1 MQKKKVLVLGSTG
14 SIGRQT
20 LDVIR
25 KNKELFEVVGLA
37 NNNNDLVFKQSQ
49 EFGVKR
55 VAIAD
60 KSKYEERFKDWYW
73 GDEGV
78 EKLVRESDADIVV
91 VAITGAKS
99 LKPTL
104 AAIESGKDVALASK
118 EVMVLA
124 GELVNKKVKEAG
136 VKLLPIDSE
145 HNAIWQALRSGKN
158 KEIENILLTCSGGP
172 FLNKKKEDFEK
183 VTVKEALNHPK
194 WKMGEKITIDS
205 ATLMNKGLEFI
216 EAKWLFNLKAEQ
228 IEVVV
233 HPQSLIHSAIQ
244 FHDGSIIAQIG
255 DQDMRIAIQYALSY
269 PERIK
274 SDYKRID
281 WNNLEM
287 NFSKA
292 DLDKFPCLKYAME
305 SVKIGG
311 TMPVVLNAA
320 DEIAVDLFLK
330 EKIKFVDI
338 PKIIKKVMD
347 EHEVIKNANLEEIME
362 ADKWAREEANK
373 IANNID

>member
-1 MQKKKVLVLGSTG
+1 MERKKVLILGSTG
-14 SIGRQT
+14 SIGCQT

-25 KNKELFEVVGLA
+25 KNKDLFEVVGLA

-49 EFGVKR
+49 EFGVDK

-60 KSKYEERFKDWYW
+60 KGKYEERFKNWYW
-73 GDEGV
+73 GDEGI

-104 AAIESGKDVALASK
+104 AAIETGKDIALASK

-145 HNAIWQALRSGKN
+145 HNAIWQALRSGKD
-158 KEIENILLTCSGGP
+158 KEIESILLTCSGGP
-172 FLNKKKEDFEK
+172 FLKKKKEDFEK

-216 EAKWLFNLKAEQ
+216 EAKWLFNLNPKQ

-255 DQDMRIAIQYALSY
+255 DQDMRIAIQYALTY
-269 PERIK
+269 PERVK

-281 WNNLEM
+281 WSNLDM
-287 NFSKA
+287 NFSKP

-330 EKIKFVDI
+330 EKIRFVDI
-338 PKIIKKVMD
+338 PKIIKEVMD
-347 EHEVIKNANLEEIME
+347 NHKIIKDANLEEIME
-362 ADKWAREEANK
+362 VDKWAREEAKK
-373 IANNID
+373 IVRSI

>member
-1 MQKKKVLVLGSTG
+1 MERKKVLILGSTG
-14 SIGRQT
+14 SIGCQT

-25 KNKELFEVVGLA
+25 KNKDLFEVVGLA

-49 EFGVKR
+49 EFGVDK

-60 KSKYEERFKDWYW
+60 RGKYEERFKNWYW
-73 GDEGV
+73 GDEGI

-104 AAIESGKDVALASK
+104 AAIETGKDIALASK

-145 HNAIWQALRSGKN
+145 HNAIWQALRSGKD
-158 KEIENILLTCSGGP
+158 KEIESILLTCSGGP
-172 FLNKKKEDFEK
+172 FLKKKKEDFEK

-216 EAKWLFNLKAEQ
+216 EAKWLFDLNPEQ

-255 DQDMRIAIQYALSY
+255 DQDMRIAIQYALTY
-269 PERIK
+269 PERVK

-281 WNNLEM
+281 WSNLDM
-287 NFSKA
+287 NFSKP

-330 EKIKFVDI
+330 EKIRFVDI
-338 PKIIKKVMD
+338 PKIIKEVMD
-347 EHEVIKNANLEEIME
+347 NHKIIKDANLEEIME
-362 ADKWAREEANK
+362 VDKWAREEAKK
-373 IANNID
+373 IVRSI